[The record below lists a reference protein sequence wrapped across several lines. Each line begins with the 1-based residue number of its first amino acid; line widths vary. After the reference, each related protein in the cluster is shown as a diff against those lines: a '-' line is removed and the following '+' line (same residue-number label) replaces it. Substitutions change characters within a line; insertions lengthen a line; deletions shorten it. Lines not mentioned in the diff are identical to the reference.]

1 MRGSPARCLDFVRLI
16 LVPSAWCRSFAD
28 SKTLTEAKREDMF
41 AEIAAH
47 EHMASFTDVLTAQQ
61 LSARMLSR

>member
-1 MRGSPARCLDFVRLI
+1 MP
-16 LVPSAWCRSFAD
+16 CRSFAD

-41 AEIAAH
+41 AEVAAH